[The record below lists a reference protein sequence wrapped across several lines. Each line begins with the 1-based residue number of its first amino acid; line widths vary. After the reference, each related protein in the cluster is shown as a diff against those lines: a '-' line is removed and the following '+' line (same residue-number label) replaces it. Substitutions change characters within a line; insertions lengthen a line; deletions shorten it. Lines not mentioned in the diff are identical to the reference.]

1 MTVEKAIKALKQ
13 MKVTCAATVLEEL
26 DFTIEVLEKL
36 EKAGVNSDNA
46 IKKTEWIIDKNIP
59 IFKGENRKYINELI
73 LYNEDEIYKVY

>member
-1 MTVEKAIKALKQ
+1 MKYILHLKQ
-13 MKVTCAATVLEEL
+13 KEQIQLQIDKNDGCEFSEEYSC
-26 DFTIEVLEKL
+26 EL

-73 LYNEDEIYKVY
+73 LFKE